1 MSLSGREIAQAI
13 LDNIGGPDNV
23 KDLKNCS
30 TRLCF
35 RLKNASMV
43 REENIKRLSSIK
55 GIIEAD
61 NLYYIIPENGF
72 NLRIYN
78 ELAQILGIRRTDHAD
93 SKENQAK
100 LNKKDKPGFFS
111 RMKTAISKKERKD
124 PKKRV

>member
-23 KDLKNCS
+23 RGLKNCS

-35 RLKNASMV
+35 TLKNASMV
-43 REENIKRLSSIK
+43 REENIKRLSNIV

-61 NLYYIIPENGF
+61 NLYYIIPEAGF

-78 ELAQILGIRRTDHAD
+78 ELAQILGIRPLEKQEGTIRNE
-93 SKENQAK
+93 KNG
-100 LNKKDKPGFFS
+100 LFS
-111 RMKTAISKKERKD
+111 RMWDALRRK
-124 PKKRV
+124 